1 MIHASSAGIRSG
13 LSGARAWVGVAA
25 RIGLLA
31 ATAATAA
38 WSAAAAEPAKAD
50 REACHSGSAEAAVA
64 ACRRVLEQRPADV
77 DARLAMGDALTQLN
91 RYQDAVNLLRQGLDV
106 SPGDSRI
113 QRKLRL
119 VESYLQE
126 QKLIDERSRQPS
138 QGQATKPEVTLQLE
152 RVRCTS
158 LSGEAALKAC
168 EKALQLAPE
177 DAALHRAR
185 GDALLAMDLAGRAVV
200 AYREAL
206 KIEPSNPA
214 ATQALERAQSRQK
227 RQLTDCQSGSGESA
241 LRACDRARIAGAP
254 EEATIQVRRGEILQE
269 MGKSAEAEQAFE
281 SALKLDPANAQAA
294 AKLAALRKPKEP
306 VAAVAAAPDVK
317 QEATVR
323 TPVATPQAS
332 PQAPRQSA
340 AAATSVAGAQP
351 ARAQPKTDTPRRYS
365 NLPTVAGVTH

>member
-1 MIHASSAGIRSG
+1 MIRASSAGIRSG
-13 LSGARAWVGVAA
+13 LSAARARPGVAA
-25 RIGLLA
+25 RGFLA
-31 ATAATAA
+31 AAAATVA
-38 WSAAAAEPAKAD
+38 WWAAAAEPAKAD
-50 REACHSGSAEAAVA
+50 REACHSGSAETAVA

-106 SPGDSRI
+106 SAGDNRI

-158 LSGEAALKAC
+158 LTGEQALKAC
-168 EKALQLAPE
+168 ENALQLAPE
-177 DAALHRAR
+177 DASLHRAK
-185 GDALLAMDLAGRAVV
+185 GDALLALDLTGRAIV

-206 KIEPSNPA
+206 RIEPSNQA

-227 RQLTDCQSGSGESA
+227 RQLTDCQTGSSESA
-241 LRACDRARIAGAP
+241 LRACDRARIAGAQ

-281 SALKLDPANAQAA
+281 VALKLDPANAQAS

-306 VAAVAAAPDVK
+306 VAPVASVPDVK
-317 QEATVR
+317 QEAPAR
-323 TPVATPQAS
+323 TSVATPPAS
-332 PQAPRQSA
+332 PQAPQQPA
-340 AAATSVAGAQP
+340 AAATPAAGAQP
-351 ARAQPKTDTPRRYS
+351 ARAQPKADAPRRYS
-365 NLPTVAGVTH
+365 NMPTVAGVTH